1 MALLTGPEIATVSI
15 LEMLMPLV
23 INNSRIETSAS
34 YIAINSYEILF
45 GVLPFK
51 NGDLIKAPYSTGSV
65 VTPYCNSHLKCFK
78 VRGVQ
83 SEA

>member
-1 MALLTGPEIATVSI
+1 MVLLTGPEIVTVSI
-15 LEMLMPLV
+15 LEMPMPLI

-51 NGDLIKAPYSTGSV
+51 NGDLIKALYSTGSV
-65 VTPYCNSHLKCFK
+65 VTPCCNSHLKH
-78 VRGVQ
+78 RN
-83 SEA
+83 A